1 METVSAFFKAL
12 PDTFGALELDDVFVV
27 VFVALIVLALLLG
40 YVLGRRVTSEEEKA
54 KKKKAKMDKKL
65 EREKAQETKTKKK
78 KDSRHEKVEDKK
90 SDVKWVDDS
99 DLNYVPSAMPII
111 PEESASIFIP
121 QSSEKAP
128 AAPVVASKR
137 KPAPA
142 RNTEPKEK
150 PLEKR
155 PPQHAKK
162 KKGIFAK
169 EIDESKPVESEELTT
184 PKELVV
190 EKPTEPEMTPVTTP
204 ATPEEMAARLA
215 ALGITDEKPVVSIG
229 AEETETPE
237 TEVGKVELSV
247 QPSIAV
253 SEEEQ
258 EPKEAE
264 TALPT
269 PVAAPFDPLEETK
282 RLNADAAKKRVT
294 VKKEIESSA
303 DDVQLSSRQK
313 KKLQRDQEEAERE
326 AEAKKEKKGSFS
338 FFAKKKEEETVQEV
352 EDNFE
357 GWQEE
362 IPDSLVGFGFTAAP
376 AVKDEEEKK

>member
-12 PDTFGALELDDVFVV
+12 PDTFGTLELDDVFVV
-27 VFVALIVLALLLG
+27 VFVALVVLALLLG

-78 KDSRHEKVEDKK
+78 KDSRHEKVGDKK

-111 PEESASIFIP
+111 PEESAGIFIP

-142 RNTEPKEK
+142 QNTEPKEK
-150 PLEKR
+150 SLEKR

-169 EIDESKPVESEELTT
+169 KIDESKPVESE
-184 PKELVV
+184 ELVV
-190 EKPTEPEMTPVTTP
+190 EKPTEPEMTPVTAP

-253 SEEEQ
+253 SEEER
-258 EPKEAE
+258 ESKEAE
-264 TALPT
+264 AALPT
-269 PVAAPFDPLEETK
+269 PAAAPFDPLEETK